1 MTTLIK
7 KPDPDQLFIEIKG
20 IIESA
25 KQTLSIQVNSTLSL
39 MYWQIGKL
47 IAEEILAGE
56 RAEYGKKIIASLSQQ
71 LTQVYGKGFSYS
83 ALTRMARFA
92 DVFSDPE
99 IVATLSQQLSWSH
112 FLKLIPISDSLEREF
127 YAQMCRVEKWSVRTL
142 SKKIDAMLFQRSALS
157 KKPEEVISAEL
168 ETLRDT
174 DKITPD
180 LVFHDPYFLD
190 FLGLRNR
197 YLEKDLEEAIMSQLE
212 SFLLEL
218 GSGFSFI
225 ARQHR
230 ITIDNEDYYID
241 LLFFHR
247 GLSRLVAI
255 DLKLGKFKPGYKG
268 QMELYLR
275 WLDKHERKPLEKPP
289 IGLILCAE
297 KNREVVELLELE
309 KSRIRVAEYYT
320 DLPPREVLEEKLH
333 AAVRHAQVMIENK
346 APEHKDRD
354 DQAE

>member
-1 MTTLIK
+1 MTTPITQ
-7 KPDPDQLFIEIKG
+7 PDTDLLLIEIRQ
-20 IIESA
+20 IIESS
-25 KQTLSIQVNSTLSL
+25 KQTLSTQVNATLSL
-39 MYWQIGKL
+39 MYWRIGKL
-47 IAEEILAGE
+47 IAEEILSGE
-56 RAEYGKKIIASLSQQ
+56 RAEYGKKIVATLSQQ
-71 LTQVYGKGFSYS
+71 LTRVYGKGFSYS

-92 DVFSDPE
+92 QVFNDPE
-99 IVATLSQQLSWSH
+99 IVASLSQQLSWSH
-112 FLKLIPISDSLEREF
+112 FLKLIPIRDSLEREF

-142 SKKIDAMLFQRSALS
+142 SKRIDSMLFQRSALS
-157 KKPEEVISAEL
+157 KKPEKLISDEL
-168 ETLRDT
+168 ETLKDT
-174 DKITPD
+174 DQITPD

-190 FLGLRNR
+190 FLGLRTR
-197 YLEKDLEEAIMSQLE
+197 YLEKDLEDAIMSQLE

-255 DLKLGKFKPGYKG
+255 DLKLGRFKPGYKG

-275 WLDKHERKPLEKPP
+275 WLDKYERKPSEKPP

-320 DLPPREVLEEKLH
+320 DLPPRQVLEEKLH
-333 AAVRHAQVMIENK
+333 AAVLHAQMMIENK
-346 APEHKDRD
+346 TPETKDTD

>member
-1 MTTLIK
+1 MTDLVK
-7 KPDPDQLFIEIKG
+7 KADHDLLLIEIKR

-25 KQTLSIQVNSTLSL
+25 KRNISVQVNTELAL
-39 MYWQIGKL
+39 MYWRIGKL
-47 IAEEILAGE
+47 IRNEIIEGD
-56 RAEYGKKIIASLSQQ
+56 RAEYGKKILATLSQQ
-71 LTQVYGKGFSYS
+71 LTELYGKGFSYS

-92 DVFSDPE
+92 EVFGDHE

-112 FLKLIPISDSLEREF
+112 FRMLIPINDPLEREF

-142 SKKIDAMLFQRSALS
+142 SKKIDSMLFQRSALS
-157 KKPEEVISAEL
+157 KKPEELICAEL

-180 LVFHDPYFLD
+180 LVFHDPYLLD

-197 YLEKDLEEAIMSQLE
+197 YLEKDLEDAIMSQLE
-212 SFLLEL
+212 CFLLEL

-230 ITIDNEDYYID
+230 ISIDSDDYYID

-255 DLKLGKFKPGYKG
+255 DLKLGKFRPGYKG

-275 WLDKHERKPLEKPP
+275 WLDKYERKPAEKPP
-289 IGLILCAE
+289 IGLILCAD

-309 KSRIRVAEYYT
+309 KTRIRVAEYYT
-320 DLPPREVLEEKLH
+320 DLPPREVLAEKLH
-333 AAVRHAQVMIENK
+333 AAVRHAKRMIENK
-346 APEHKDRD
+346 IPENKDAD